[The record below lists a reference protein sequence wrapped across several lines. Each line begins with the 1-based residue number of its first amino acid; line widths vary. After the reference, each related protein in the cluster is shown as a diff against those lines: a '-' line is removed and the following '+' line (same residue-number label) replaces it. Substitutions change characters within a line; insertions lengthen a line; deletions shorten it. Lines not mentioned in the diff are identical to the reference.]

1 MIKIS
6 DKSKKILEKYNID
19 YKQYDNVDDLL
30 CTIDEEELKFYDKN
44 QEPLKE
50 YFELEKV
57 YDEIF
62 DNN

>member
-30 CTIDEEELKFYDKN
+30 CTIDEEELKYYDKN
-44 QEPLKE
+44 YEPLKE

>member
-44 QEPLKE
+44 
-50 YFELEKV
+50 
-57 YDEIF
+57 
-62 DNN
+62 